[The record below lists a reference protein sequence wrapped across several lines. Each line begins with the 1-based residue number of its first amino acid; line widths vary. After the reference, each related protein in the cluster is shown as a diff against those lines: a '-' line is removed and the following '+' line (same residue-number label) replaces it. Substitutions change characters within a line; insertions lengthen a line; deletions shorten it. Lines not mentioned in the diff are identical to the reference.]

1 LTELG
6 KFLRETREQKNIS
19 LDELQEITKIQK
31 RYLKGIEEGNYSI
44 MPGQFY
50 VRAFIKQYAE
60 ALGLDPDTVFEQFK
74 NEVPSVYTDEL
85 PEQLSRVKSR
95 KQISSKTSK
104 IMNML
109 PKIVFTFFIIGIA
122 IAVWALVQQRDVTQ
136 SPEKPN
142 VEEKSDFEESTS
154 SPLTKD
160 TEKSDQDKEKQVDTK
175 EEEPSTPEEEKL
187 DQELLVTETS
197 GKRATMELKNTG
209 SFVLDVSS
217 KGETWVSVKN
227 GKGNSFFAGLLRNG
241 ESKSIDLSKETE
253 VVLNIGKTPDTELK
267 INGQVVDF
275 PLNPNEKVQQIIT
288 IHFTPAS

>member
-19 LDELQEITKIQK
+19 LDELQEMTKIQK

-74 NEVPSVYTDEL
+74 NDVPSIYTDEL

-104 IMNML
+104 FMNML

-122 IAVWALVQQRDVTQ
+122 VAVWALVQQRDVTQ

-160 TEKSDQDKEKQVDTK
+160 TEKSDQDKEKKVDTK

-187 DQELLVTETS
+187 DQQLLVTETS
-197 GKRATMELKNTG
+197 GKRATMELKNTD

-217 KGETWVSVKN
+217 KGETWVSVEN

-241 ESKSIDLSKETE
+241 ESKSIDLTKETE

>member
-6 KFLRETREQKNIS
+6 KFLKETREQKNIS
-19 LDELQEITKIQK
+19 LDELQELTKIQK

-44 MPGQFY
+44 MPGHFY

-60 ALGLDPDTVFEQFK
+60 AVGLDPDTVFEQFK
-74 NEVPSVYTDEL
+74 NEIPSVYSDEL

-95 KQISSKTSK
+95 KQISSKASK
-104 IMNML
+104 FINLM
-109 PKIVFTFFIIGIA
+109 PKIVFTLFIFGIA
-122 IAVWALVQQRDVTQ
+122 VAVWAIFQQRDVTE

-142 VEEKSDFEESTS
+142 IEEKSDFEESTN
-154 SPLTKD
+154 SPLTTD
-160 TEKSDQDKEKQVDTK
+160 SENIGQENEKQEETN
-175 EEEPSTPEEEKL
+175 EEESSVTEENP
-187 DQELLVTETS
+187 DQQVVVTETS
-197 GKRATMELKNTG
+197 GKRATMELKNTD

-217 KGETWVSVKN
+217 KGETWVSVEN
-227 GKGNSFFAGLLRNG
+227 GKGNSFFAGLLRDG
-241 ESKSIDLSKETE
+241 ETKSIDLSKETE

-267 INGQVVDF
+267 INGQVIDF